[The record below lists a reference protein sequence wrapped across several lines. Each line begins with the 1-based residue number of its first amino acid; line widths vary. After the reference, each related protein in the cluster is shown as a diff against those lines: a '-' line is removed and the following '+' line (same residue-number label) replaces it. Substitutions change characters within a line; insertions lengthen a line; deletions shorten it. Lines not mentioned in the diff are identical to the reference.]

1 MAKIIIHYLFALNID
16 VKIEKI
22 IFKKVKVFVSA

>member
-1 MAKIIIHYLFALNID
+1 MAKIIIHYLFGLNID

-22 IFKKVKVFVSA
+22 VFKKVTYYI